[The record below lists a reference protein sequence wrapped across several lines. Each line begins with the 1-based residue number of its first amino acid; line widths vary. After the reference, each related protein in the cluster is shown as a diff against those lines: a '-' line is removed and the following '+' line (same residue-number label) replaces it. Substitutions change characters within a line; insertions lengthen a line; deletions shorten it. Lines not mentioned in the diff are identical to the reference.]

1 MKVVENSNGLYE
13 AELQPLTH
21 SGRYEVRIGG
31 KEVQSSL
38 ADDNLTDVTAS
49 VRVVG
54 SRGPIELSETT
65 RNMPLLE
72 TMASLSGGKV
82 VEKEKITDLLPL
94 FLGNKS
100 EKEETRE
107 ISLWDQWW
115 VLVLLALVLSTEWI
129 VRRAGGL
136 P

>member
-1 MKVVENSNGLYE
+1 M
-13 AELQPLTH
+13 
-21 SGRYEVRIGG
+21 
-31 KEVQSSL
+31 
-38 ADDNLTDVTAS
+38 
-49 VRVVG
+49 
-54 SRGPIELSETT
+54 
-65 RNMPLLE
+65 
-72 TMASLSGGKV
+72 
-82 VEKEKITDLLPL
+82 EKEKITDLLPL

-100 EKEETRE
+100 EKEEMRE

>member
-1 MKVVENSNGLYE
+1 
-13 AELQPLTH
+13 
-21 SGRYEVRIGG
+21 
-31 KEVQSSL
+31 
-38 ADDNLTDVTAS
+38 
-49 VRVVG
+49 
-54 SRGPIELSETT
+54 
-65 RNMPLLE
+65 
-72 TMASLSGGKV
+72 MASLSGGKV